1 MRHVSSSGSRQS
13 IESRSVGSKIHFVE
27 SYHHQGYVQLTPLN
41 VGGDCPEEVDD
52 VGMLPQ
58 VTHYLQLG
66 HQGLENIFVGVGI
79 QSFNGHCGLGFIL
92 FDS

>member
-1 MRHVSSSGSRQS
+1 MDKRPNFLNGISKGSRGAGFH
-13 IESRSVGSKIHFVE
+13 ESFR
-27 SYHHQGYVQLTPLN
+27 HQGYAELTPLD

-79 QSFNGHCGLGFIL
+79 QSFDSHCGLGFIL
-92 FDS
+92 FNS